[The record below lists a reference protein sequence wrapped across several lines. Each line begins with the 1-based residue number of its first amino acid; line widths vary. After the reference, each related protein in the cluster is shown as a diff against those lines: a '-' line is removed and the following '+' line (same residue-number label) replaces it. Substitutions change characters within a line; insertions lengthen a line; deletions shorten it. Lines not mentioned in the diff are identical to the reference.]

1 MADPFTTY
9 KLIVLYMAKHAT
21 QALTNSQISEFILDR
36 EYTDYFQLQKVLS
49 ELTETE
55 LLHKRTITNSSYYE
69 LTEEGRKTLSY
80 FEKDISQDIKN
91 EVKEYLESR
100 GCKVQER
107 ILTPADYYTT
117 PQGGYAVRCQ
127 IIEKDSSTIMDLS
140 MRLPLSVPI
149 RLDWQSSLFPEEIRS
164 TLDVPKRSRRHRR
177 RSKQENVRQRQFRN

>member
-91 EVKEYLESR
+91 EVKEYLEVVAA
-100 GCKVQER
+100 K
-107 ILTPADYYTT
+107 Y
-117 PQGGYAVRCQ
+117 
-127 IIEKDSSTIMDLS
+127 
-140 MRLPLSVPI
+140 
-149 RLDWQSSLFPEEIRS
+149 RS
-164 TLDVPKRSRRHRR
+164 GS
-177 RSKQENVRQRQFRN
+177 

>member
-69 LTEEGRKTLSY
+69 L
-80 FEKDISQDIKN
+80 KDARRFPTSKKISHRI
-91 EVKEYLESR
+91 SR
-100 GCKVQER
+100 MKSRNIWKVV
-107 ILTPADYYTT
+107 AAKY
-117 PQGGYAVRCQ
+117 
-127 IIEKDSSTIMDLS
+127 
-140 MRLPLSVPI
+140 
-149 RLDWQSSLFPEEIRS
+149 RS
-164 TLDVPKRSRRHRR
+164 GS
-177 RSKQENVRQRQFRN
+177 